1 MIDKILIFLLMMSSV
16 FSIDTNCNK
25 LWGMNNEINGV
36 TVSIIGIYMCIDDP
50 LNIYSTTKTT
60 PQNNI
65 ILSDKSKDLK
75 ILKNDTNN
83 VIIYNSENVTNDRI
97 KKRKIW
103 ELLK

>member
-1 MIDKILIFLLMMSSV
+1 MFNNSIKILYFILISLFLYLILSTYFSKDNILKNIDKSKKF
-16 FSIDTNCNK
+16 
-25 LWGMNNEINGV
+25 
-36 TVSIIGIYMCIDDP
+36 
-50 LNIYSTTKTT
+50 
-60 PQNNI
+60 NI

>member
-1 MIDKILIFLLMMSSV
+1 MFNNSIKILYFILISLFLYLILSTY
-16 FSIDTNCNK
+16 FSKD
-25 LWGMNNEINGV
+25 
-36 TVSIIGIYMCIDDP
+36 
-50 LNIYSTTKTT
+50 NILKDSDISKKI
-60 PQNNI
+60 NI

>member
-1 MIDKILIFLLMMSSV
+1 MFNNSIKIFYFILISLFLYLILSTY
-16 FSIDTNCNK
+16 FSKD
-25 LWGMNNEINGV
+25 
-36 TVSIIGIYMCIDDP
+36 
-50 LNIYSTTKTT
+50 NILKNSDISKKF
-60 PQNNI
+60 NI

-83 VIIYNSENVTNDRI
+83 VIIYNFENVTNDRI

>member
-1 MIDKILIFLLMMSSV
+1 MFNNSIKILYFILISLFLYLILSTY
-16 FSIDTNCNK
+16 FSKD
-25 LWGMNNEINGV
+25 
-36 TVSIIGIYMCIDDP
+36 
-50 LNIYSTTKTT
+50 NILKNSDISKKF
-60 PQNNI
+60 NI

-83 VIIYNSENVTNDRI
+83 VIIYNFENVTNDRI

>member
-1 MIDKILIFLLMMSSV
+1 MFNNSIKILYFILISLFLYLILSTY
-16 FSIDTNCNK
+16 FSKDNILKNSDISKK
-25 LWGMNNEINGV
+25 L
-36 TVSIIGIYMCIDDP
+36 
-50 LNIYSTTKTT
+50 
-60 PQNNI
+60 NI
-65 ILSDKSKDLK
+65 ILNDKPKDLK

>member
-1 MIDKILIFLLMMSSV
+1 MFNNSIKILYFILISLFLYLILSTY
-16 FSIDTNCNK
+16 FSKD
-25 LWGMNNEINGV
+25 
-36 TVSIIGIYMCIDDP
+36 
-50 LNIYSTTKTT
+50 NILKNSDISKKF
-60 PQNNI
+60 NI

-103 ELLK
+103 ELFK

>member
-1 MIDKILIFLLMMSSV
+1 MFNNSVKILYFILISLFLYLILSTY
-16 FSIDTNCNK
+16 FSKD
-25 LWGMNNEINGV
+25 
-36 TVSIIGIYMCIDDP
+36 
-50 LNIYSTTKTT
+50 NILKNSDISKKF
-60 PQNNI
+60 NI

>member
-1 MIDKILIFLLMMSSV
+1 MFNNSIKIFYFILISLFLYLILSTY
-16 FSIDTNCNK
+16 FSKD
-25 LWGMNNEINGV
+25 
-36 TVSIIGIYMCIDDP
+36 
-50 LNIYSTTKTT
+50 NILKNSDISKKF
-60 PQNNI
+60 NI
-65 ILSDKSKDLK
+65 ILSDKFKDLK

>member
-1 MIDKILIFLLMMSSV
+1 MFNNSIKILYFILISLFLYLILSTY
-16 FSIDTNCNK
+16 FSKD
-25 LWGMNNEINGV
+25 
-36 TVSIIGIYMCIDDP
+36 
-50 LNIYSTTKTT
+50 NILKNSDISKKI
-60 PQNNI
+60 NI

>member
-1 MIDKILIFLLMMSSV
+1 MFNNSIKILYFILISLFLYLILSTY
-16 FSIDTNCNK
+16 FSKD
-25 LWGMNNEINGV
+25 
-36 TVSIIGIYMCIDDP
+36 
-50 LNIYSTTKTT
+50 NILKNSDISKKF
-60 PQNNI
+60 NI

-83 VIIYNSENVTNDRI
+83 VIIYNSENVTNNRI

>member
-1 MIDKILIFLLMMSSV
+1 MFNNSIKIFYFILISLFLYLILSTY
-16 FSIDTNCNK
+16 FSKD
-25 LWGMNNEINGV
+25 
-36 TVSIIGIYMCIDDP
+36 
-50 LNIYSTTKTT
+50 NILKNSDISKKI
-60 PQNNI
+60 NI

>member
-1 MIDKILIFLLMMSSV
+1 MFNNSIKILYFILISLFLYLILSTY
-16 FSIDTNCNK
+16 FSKD
-25 LWGMNNEINGV
+25 
-36 TVSIIGIYMCIDDP
+36 
-50 LNIYSTTKTT
+50 NILKNSDISKKI
-60 PQNNI
+60 NI

-103 ELLK
+103 ELFK

>member
-1 MIDKILIFLLMMSSV
+1 MFNNSIKILYFILISLFLYLILSTY
-16 FSIDTNCNK
+16 FSKDNILKNSDISKK
-25 LWGMNNEINGV
+25 L
-36 TVSIIGIYMCIDDP
+36 
-50 LNIYSTTKTT
+50 
-60 PQNNI
+60 NI
-65 ILSDKSKDLK
+65 ILSDKPKDLK

>member
-1 MIDKILIFLLMMSSV
+1 MILSTYFSKDNILKNSDISKKF
-16 FSIDTNCNK
+16 
-25 LWGMNNEINGV
+25 
-36 TVSIIGIYMCIDDP
+36 
-50 LNIYSTTKTT
+50 
-60 PQNNI
+60 NI

>member
-1 MIDKILIFLLMMSSV
+1 MFNNSIKILYFILISLFLYLILSTY
-16 FSIDTNCNK
+16 FSKD
-25 LWGMNNEINGV
+25 
-36 TVSIIGIYMCIDDP
+36 
-50 LNIYSTTKTT
+50 NILKNSDISKKF
-60 PQNNI
+60 NI

>member
-1 MIDKILIFLLMMSSV
+1 MFNNSIKIFYFILISLFLYLILSTY
-16 FSIDTNCNK
+16 FSKD
-25 LWGMNNEINGV
+25 
-36 TVSIIGIYMCIDDP
+36 
-50 LNIYSTTKTT
+50 NILKNSDISKKF
-60 PQNNI
+60 NI

>member
-1 MIDKILIFLLMMSSV
+1 MFNNSVKILYFILISLFLYLILSTY
-16 FSIDTNCNK
+16 FSKD
-25 LWGMNNEINGV
+25 
-36 TVSIIGIYMCIDDP
+36 
-50 LNIYSTTKTT
+50 NILKNSDISKKF
-60 PQNNI
+60 NI

-103 ELLK
+103 ELFK